1 MPEKKS
7 NINAETFSVATTI
20 ISSKA
25 SIKSKFNFLKK
36 KSEVITDK
44 VKKRGNTKKENS
56 ANMNYQAMATYMS
69 LK

>member
-7 NINAETFSVATTI
+7 NINSETFSLATTI
-20 ISSKA
+20 TSSKA
-25 SIKSKFNFLKK
+25 SIKSKFNFLKR
-36 KSEVITDK
+36 KSEVITVQ
-44 VKKRGNTKKENS
+44 VKKGGNTKKENC